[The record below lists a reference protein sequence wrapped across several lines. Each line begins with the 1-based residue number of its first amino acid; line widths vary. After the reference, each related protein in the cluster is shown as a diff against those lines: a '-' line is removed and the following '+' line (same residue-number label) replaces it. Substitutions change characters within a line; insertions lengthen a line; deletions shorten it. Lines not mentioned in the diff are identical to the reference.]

1 MVSWANRIY
10 ISFKL
15 SFSLVVYKLNGEH
28 LLESGGRPVCRTVAH
43 QSLDDLILSLSL
55 SLSLLLFFFFWI
67 FDQMGSGLQR
77 SLFGL
82 GYDDVGHHFIFI
94 FIFKKIILVLFLNF
108 LFVNFFCFVW
118 TLFLFL
124 WVSIFDQNTALSIF
138 FAQHNTN
145 RCVGCFDDCR
155 LYLYQLHSLFS
166 FFSLSDQNLRIFYY
180 YQRLYTTSLSISLSL
195 SKYQKAICFDGLW
208 IRKLEVFIMT
218 KLALFLVH
226 VIPRYGLF

>member
-1 MVSWANRIY
+1 
-10 ISFKL
+10 
-15 SFSLVVYKLNGEH
+15 
-28 LLESGGRPVCRTVAH
+28 
-43 QSLDDLILSLSL
+43 
-55 SLSLLLFFFFWI
+55 
-67 FDQMGSGLQR
+67 MGSGLQR

-82 GYDDVGHHFIFI
+82 GYDDVGHH

-118 TLFLFL
+118 TFFFFFEFLSLTKILLSLYFL
-124 WVSIFDQNTALSIF
+124 
-138 FAQHNTN
+138 HNTTQTGVLVALMIADYTFIN
-145 RCVGCFDDCR
+145 FT
-155 LYLYQLHSLFS
+155 LSLA
-166 FFSLSDQNLRIFYY
+166 FSLCLIKISGSSIITKDYY
-180 YQRLYTTSLSISLSL
+180 IPRPSLSLSL